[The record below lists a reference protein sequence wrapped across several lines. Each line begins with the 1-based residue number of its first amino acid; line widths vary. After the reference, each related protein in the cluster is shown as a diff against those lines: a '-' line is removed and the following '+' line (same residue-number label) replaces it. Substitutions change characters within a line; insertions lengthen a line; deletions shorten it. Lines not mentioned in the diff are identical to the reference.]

1 MLWPKS
7 LSREIK
13 TKTNLARFTSF
24 KIGGQA
30 EYFFE
35 PKNLKSLQQV
45 LVFAKQAAKPVFIL
59 GAGSNILVSDAGLA
73 GLVIRLSGK
82 LFRKCSV
89 QGSYVVAGGGL
100 KLNALLVFLKK
111 NNLSGLEF
119 MAGIPGTLGGSL
131 AGNAGAWGSS
141 IGELVKT
148 AGVLDY
154 NGKLKTLAGKQ
165 LKFAY
170 RKSNLNNYII
180 IWVRLKTQA
189 ASKKVIAAKLKQ
201 YLLQRKQSQGNRL
214 PNAGCIFKNP
224 VGGSAGRLIDSCGL
238 KGKARGQ
245 AVISQDHANFIL
257 NTGHAGSRDVL
268 SLMELMQE
276 KVKERF
282 KINLEPEIK
291 IWK

>member
-7 LSREIK
+7 LSKEIK
-13 TKTNLARFTSF
+13 TKTSLAGFTSF
-24 KIGGQA
+24 KIGGRA

-45 LVFAKQAAKPVFIL
+45 LVSAKQAAKRVFIL

-82 LFRKCSV
+82 FFRKCSLK
-89 QGSYVVAGGGL
+89 GSYVVAGGGL
-100 KLNALLVFLKK
+100 KLNALLLFLKK

-119 MAGIPGTLGGSL
+119 MAGIPGTLGASL

-141 IGELVKT
+141 IGESVKA
-148 AGVLDY
+148 AGVLDC
-154 NGKLKTLAGKQ
+154 NGKLKTLSGKQ

-180 IWVRLKTQA
+180 IWAKLTTQPGQ
-189 ASKKVIAAKLKQ
+189 KKVIAAKLRQ
-201 YLLQRKQSQGNRL
+201 YLLKRKQSQGNRL

-224 VGGSAGRLIDSCGL
+224 AGGSAGRLIDSCGL
-238 KGKARGQ
+238 KGKARGR
-245 AVISQDHANFIL
+245 AVISKHHANFIL
-257 NTGHAGSRDVL
+257 NTGNARSRDVL
-268 SLMELMQE
+268 SLMELIQE